1 MFRRRHD
8 TILLAFA
15 VLALTCS
22 GCAQRNEAP
31 LEPPERFAWVSQP
44 IEFSPPPAT
53 WTREAENSGGLL
65 GVRFVLT
72 GGGGQRIIVAAHR
85 QIAERDRKAALES
98 LLAEHASLVQK
109 AFLKRLSRARAPT
122 DDPVSE
128 REAQVAYAINAAL
141 DRAQADYLGDHPGF
155 VSTDLEEAL
164 RTARAYQPTMA
175 ELLPRLRI
183 RPEERQDPERW
194 RSGIEHDSTINWRDV
209 FVSEDTLLTP
219 ERPLIYREVFWVEG
233 GCAFSA
239 SFQGLPK
246 ERRTFDRLVAS
257 IAFPEEPDAAPR

>member
-1 MFRRRHD
+1 MLPQRNPL
-8 TILLAFA
+8 ILLAL
-15 VLALTCS
+15 VLLALACS
-22 GCAQRNEAP
+22 GCAKREDAP
-31 LEPPERFAWVSQP
+31 LAPPERFAWVSQP
-44 IEFSPPPAT
+44 IEFSPPPTT
-53 WTREAENSGGLL
+53 WYREAENSGGML

-72 GGGGQRIIVAAHR
+72 GGEGQCIIVAAHR
-85 QIAERDRKAALES
+85 QIAERDRKTALEK
-98 LLAEHASLVQK
+98 LLAEHVSLDEKQ
-109 AFLKRLSRARAPT
+109 FLKRLSLARART
-122 DDPVSE
+122 DEPVSE

-141 DRAQADYLGDHPGF
+141 DRAMSDHLGDHPGF

-164 RTARAYQPTMA
+164 RSARAYQPTLA

-183 RPEERQDPERW
+183 RREERQEPERW
-194 RSGIEHDSTINWRDV
+194 RPGTELDSTINWRDV

-257 IAFPEEPDAAPR
+257 ITFPEEASAAPR